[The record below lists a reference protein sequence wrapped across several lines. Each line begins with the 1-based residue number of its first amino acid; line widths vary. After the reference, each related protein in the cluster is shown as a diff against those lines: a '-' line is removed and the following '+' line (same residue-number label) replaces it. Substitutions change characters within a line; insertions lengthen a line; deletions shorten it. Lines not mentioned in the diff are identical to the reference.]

1 MYFYYNNF
9 AIEALFKI
17 FYIENIFI
25 LRCLVAYLKIHLQVP
40 ISRLKKKKTP
50 KFARTLVEIYKFC
63 V

>member
-40 ISRLKKKKTP
+40 ISRFKKKKNPQICKDTG
-50 KFARTLVEIYKFC
+50 RDL
-63 V
+63 